1 MSVLEQVLAIN
12 RAFVENNNCKD
23 ASGRFINV
31 SKLPRKRLAIF
42 TCMDTRLVDF
52 LEPAMGIRR
61 EDAVVIKN
69 AGNSVTG
76 SFEAT
81 IRSLVVAV
89 FELGVT
95 EIMIIGHEDCGVAHS
110 SAKTLIEKMLK
121 RGISSDAIKMV
132 KNELEVWLDNFRC
145 PHDNVREVVEKI
157 RNNPL
162 IPTDVPI
169 HGLIFEPFSGEISLV
184 VNGYGNEVEQP
195 VDHIR
200 PTVPIE
206 FYLI

>member
-1 MSVLEQVLAIN
+1 MSVLEQVLVVN
-12 RAFVENNNCKD
+12 RAFVESSDGKND
-23 ASGRFINV
+23 PGRFVNV

-81 IRSLVVAV
+81 IRSLIVAI
-89 FELGVT
+89 FELDVT
-95 EIMIIGHEDCGVAHS
+95 EIMVIGHEDCGVAHS
-110 SAKTLIEKMLK
+110 SAKTLIEEMLK
-121 RGISSDAIKMV
+121 RGISPDAIKMV
-132 KNELEVWLDNFRC
+132 KSELEVWLDNFRC
-145 PHDNVREVVEKI
+145 PHDNVREVVGKI

-162 IPTDVPI
+162 IPADVPV

-184 VNGYGNEVEQP
+184 VNGYDGVAMQSDE
-195 VDHIR
+195 R
-200 PTVPIE
+200 AG
-206 FYLI
+206 